1 MTKIECKTV
10 EVVGIGNMM
19 IEKSAFVGEN
29 IDGDW

>member
-1 MTKIECKTV
+1 MTKIEYIDV

-29 IDGDW
+29 IDGGW

>member
-1 MTKIECKTV
+1 MKIEYRNV

-19 IEKSAFVGEN
+19 IEKSAFVEEN